1 MSPISFPA
9 HTAESLNAIQLK
21 RLIVASGGLWP
32 RAMIAK
38 TVECYI
44 GTLKIWCRDKG
55 APKPVIAAPIYFY
68 AGNDWVEW
76 FERTE
81 RYGRA
86 QKLADAIARYKP
98 LIAYKDIIHID

>member
-9 HTAESLNAIQLK
+9 HTAESLNAIQLR
-21 RLIVASGGLWP
+21 RLIIASGGLWS
-32 RAMIAK
+32 RSMLSV

-44 GTLKIWCRDKG
+44 GTIKS
-55 APKPVIAAPIYFY
+55 APKPVLPAPIYYY
-68 AGNDWVEW
+68 AGNDWVDW

-86 QKLADAIARYKP
+86 QKLADSIARYKP
-98 LIAYKDIIHID
+98 LIVHKGIIHID